1 MSGSSSKSNCVMTRN
16 VCGLAVLLAACA
28 CAAAADDSAAI
39 EVVLERLRDEWKP
52 VDPRTVLD
60 SGDRIRFRFSA
71 GEAGWLY
78 VYAVGS
84 GGGAGWLLPKTAA
97 EPGHRVE
104 AGSQYRIPASPGS
117 YSISGPEG
125 FDVLY
130 WILAPRPL
138 PAGTVLPRP
147 AARPV
152 ENTLRP
158 RCRTGTEP
166 VLACVDERAGPAPV
180 TAMKTGLKARE
191 LKIESGADAV
201 RIEPVDRAAGIII
214 YEFRLAHRGGSR

>member
-1 MSGSSSKSNCVMTRN
+1 MTSNASR
-16 VCGLAVLLAACA
+16 LAAALLLACA
-28 CAAAADDSAAI
+28 SVAGADGGGRI
-39 EVVLERLRDEWKP
+39 EVVLERLQQDWVA

-71 GEAGWLY
+71 GEPGWLY

-84 GGGAGWLLPKTAA
+84 GGSAGWLLPKSAS

-104 AGSQYRIPASPGS
+104 AASRYRIPASPGS
-117 YSISGPEG
+117 YTISGPEG

-138 PAGTVLPRP
+138 PAETVLPRS
-147 AARPV
+147 ASRPI

-158 RCRTGTEP
+158 RCRTEAET
-166 VLACVDERAGPAPV
+166 VLACVDERAGPAAV
-180 TAMKTGLKARE
+180 AKANLGGLRARE

-201 RIEPVDRAAGIII
+201 RIEPVDRTAGVII
-214 YEFRLAHRGGSR
+214 YEFRLAHRGGPR